1 MKTMKCPLCGKDA
14 NSFTYCHKEKQS
26 ICWNHCRDCQYFISI
41 DYSCSYE
48 LSPVQRKIIELR
60 ERKRKDNQERQVNEY
75 AVNEHQA
82 VMMRRDAI
90 SKEAAHISAPHDAAS
105 VLKAKKAKKKKKV
118 KTAAQQAAPTIKEV
132 SLF

>member
-14 NSFTYCHKEKQS
+14 NSFVYCHKEKQS
-26 ICWNHCRDCQYFISI
+26 ICWNHCSDCQYFISI
-41 DYSCSYE
+41 DYYCSYE
-48 LSPVQRKIIELR
+48 LSPVQKKIIELR
-60 ERKRKDNQERQVNEY
+60 ECKRKDNQERQVNEY
-75 AVNEHQA
+75 AVNEHKA

-90 SKEAAHISAPHDAAS
+90 SKEAAPISAPYDAAS

-118 KTAAQQAAPTIKEV
+118 KTAAQQVTPTIKEV